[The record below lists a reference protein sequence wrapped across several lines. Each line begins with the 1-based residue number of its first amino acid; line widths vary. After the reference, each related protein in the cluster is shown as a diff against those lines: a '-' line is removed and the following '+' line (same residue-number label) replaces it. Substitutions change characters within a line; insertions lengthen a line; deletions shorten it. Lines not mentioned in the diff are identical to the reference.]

1 MKSYKLKYIQHWF
14 MEGGIENKVIDVI
27 ASSAWAA
34 KDIVELDLKIGSVY
48 GLITDDPRF
57 EVAL

>member
-1 MKSYKLKYIQHWF
+1 MKIYKLKYIQHWF
-14 MEGGIENKVIDVI
+14 MVGGITNKVILVL

-48 GLITDDPRF
+48 GLITEDARF